1 MLNYASGRIARWRNR
16 YPGGMVSSDSPP
28 PSRLER
34 VLATVIAS
42 IIGLSIAAFIAIIIA
57 TWQGFQSDDF
67 TSGVWPAVTFLPLVG
82 LPSGFVLI
90 IVLLVISTR
99 RRSGGHGT
107 S

>member
-1 MLNYASGRIARWRNR
+1 
-16 YPGGMVSSDSPP
+16 MVSSDSPP

-42 IIGLSIAAFIAIIIA
+42 IIGLSIAAFIAIIMA

-90 IVLLVISTR
+90 LVLLVISTR